1 MNYLQLT
8 CVYVVL
14 VGTTVPT
21 VTAGFPVET
30 SCDEKV
36 FKEPVDLLIKNARVI
51 DGSGRPWYWADVAV
65 VDDEITMV
73 QSNLNIPAKRSIDA
87 TDLTL
92 TPGFI
97 DIHSHSDTLLLRDGR
112 ALGKIHQG
120 VTTEVLGEGY
130 SAGPALGQR
139 PAGSAMTP
147 SGIARWS
154 TLGEYFS
161 QLEKRGT
168 SVNVVSYVGLAAVW
182 ECVMGKSF
190 ERPTDAQWLLMEK
203 LVRDAMHQ
211 GARGMSSQV
220 MTPPGS
226 LARTGDVVRLAKQ
239 IRAHRGLFSIHIR
252 NEGLGVFEAV
262 KEAIDVA
269 RQAEVRLDII
279 HLKIADQK
287 YWGQM
292 DKVIRLIND
301 ARADGIDV
309 QANVYPYTRGNN
321 NLKSIV
327 PPWAHEGGE
336 KRMLER
342 LASSETR
349 ERIIGDAEN
358 GLDGWYNHYTAV
370 GKDWSRML
378 ISGEHKYKGLTMDRV
393 FALRGTES
401 NKLADMLD
409 MLIEHEGGISAV
421 FAHHDEPDM
430 LLALKQPWCSV
441 GSDGSA
447 YAVNGPL
454 RQGNPHPRNFGTFPR
469 LLGHYVRERKE
480 LSLEAAVQKVTSLNA
495 AKIGLIDRGMIAKGM
510 KADLVLF
517 DPTAIIDRAQ
527 YTAPF
532 QYPEGINYVIVNGE
546 VTLDN
551 GRHIGTVAG
560 RVLRGP
566 KRDEN

>member
-21 VTAGFPVET
+21 VTAVFPFDT
-30 SCDEKV
+30 SCDEEV

-65 VDDEITMV
+65 VADEITTV
-73 QSNLNIPAKRSIDA
+73 KSNLNIPAKRSIDA

-139 PAGSAMTP
+139 PAGSVMTP

-190 ERPTDAQWLLMEK
+190 ERPTDAEWLLMEK
-203 LVRDAMHQ
+203 LVREAMNQ

-349 ERIIGDAEN
+349 ERIIADAEN
-358 GLDGWYNHYTAV
+358 GLDGWYNPVSYT
-370 GKDWSRML
+370 
-378 ISGEHKYKGLTMDRV
+378 HLT
-393 FALRGTES
+393 LPT
-401 NKLADMLD
+401 
-409 MLIEHEGGISAV
+409 I
-421 FAHHDEPDM
+421 
-430 LLALKQPWCSV
+430 LLV
-441 GSDGSA
+441 
-447 YAVNGPL
+447 
-454 RQGNPHPRNFGTFPR
+454 
-469 LLGHYVRERKE
+469 
-480 LSLEAAVQKVTSLNA
+480 
-495 AKIGLIDRGMIAKGM
+495 
-510 KADLVLF
+510 
-517 DPTAIIDRAQ
+517 
-527 YTAPF
+527 
-532 QYPEGINYVIVNGE
+532 
-546 VTLDN
+546 
-551 GRHIGTVAG
+551 
-560 RVLRGP
+560 
-566 KRDEN
+566 